1 MEEIPHFHR
10 GNGGEL
16 MFSGLR
22 QSHCL
27 PATGYDKV
35 NLHKGPGELN
45 VKVAGKVEEEKEV
58 RAGNQPGGGY
68 TITPGKFSQG
78 RVWWALQLC

>member
-35 NLHKGPGELN
+35 NLHKGPDELN
-45 VKVAGKVEEEKEV
+45 VKVAGKVEEEK
-58 RAGNQPGGGY
+58 
-68 TITPGKFSQG
+68 
-78 RVWWALQLC
+78 